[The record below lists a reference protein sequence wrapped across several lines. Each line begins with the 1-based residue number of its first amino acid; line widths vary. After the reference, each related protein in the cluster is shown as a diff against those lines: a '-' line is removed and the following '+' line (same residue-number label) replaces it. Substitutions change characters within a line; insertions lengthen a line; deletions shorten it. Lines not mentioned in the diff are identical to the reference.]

1 MTRQKVLL
9 VLAAAAFLGW
19 IGYLG
24 YAVAYHR
31 LNPPDVVSRS
41 QLAGAKY
48 VVVAEVKVEDGK
60 PSPQVKVVQR
70 LRHRD
75 EKDDDNKDDNTRPT
89 DTGPK
94 DGDTITV
101 DNLPAARPP
110 SDGPF
115 PGPDKYLLF
124 LVPEGFR
131 NGVDAPVSYRIA
143 GWPRSPGV
151 EGYEP
156 GQELKYLDKDADG
169 KPVVKSYN
177 PPRYIRPPL
186 VYPWNEGVKA
196 QMRKLG
202 YQI

>member
-60 PSPQVKVVQR
+60 PSPTCTVKTK
-70 LRHRD
+70 LD
-75 EKDDDNKDDNTRPT
+75 GE
-89 DTGPK
+89 GPES
-94 DGDTITV
+94 GLITV
-101 DNLPAARPP
+101 TNLPSARPP

-115 PGPDKYLLF
+115 PGPGEYLLF
-124 LVPEGFR
+124 LVPDGLADPKA
-131 NGVDAPVSYRIA
+131 GPYRVA

-177 PPRYIRPPL
+177 PPRHIRPPL
-186 VYPWNEGVKA
+186 VYPWNDGVQA

-202 YQI
+202 YQF